1 MNDRDT
7 IMSTTE
13 HPLLV
18 LTPRPWKWSGVLTVG
33 LVLGFGGW
41 LMITDP
47 DRSRDRAMGWCC
59 LIFFGLVALVAIV
72 QLIPGSSRVVV
83 TSKGLYQ
90 TALFRRRF
98 FAWADIERFGMIEW
112 STWHGPFRQ
121 RHRQVGIRFQKSSAV
136 RKKWRRST
144 LFTAALVGYH
154 GALPDNY
161 GYKHQE
167 LADLLNSYLDASRK
181 G

>member
-47 DRSRDRAMGWCC
+47 DRSRDRAMGWFC

-98 FAWADIERFGMIEW
+98 FA
-112 STWHGPFRQ
+112 
-121 RHRQVGIRFQKSSAV
+121 
-136 RKKWRRST
+136 
-144 LFTAALVGYH
+144 
-154 GALPDNY
+154 
-161 GYKHQE
+161 
-167 LADLLNSYLDASRK
+167 
-181 G
+181 